1 MRIVVDTNVLIPGI
15 FFSGTLSVLV
25 DACFIGDPEL
35 VAEAVCADPDDD
47 KFTACAISG
56 GAKVIASDD
65 EHLHA
70 VSGYAGIEVLDPR
83 EVVDRYRI

>member
-1 MRIVVDTNVLIPGI
+1 MRIVVDTNVLI
-15 FFSGTLSVLV
+15 SGTPSVLV
-25 DACFIGDPEL
+25 DACFIGDLKL
-35 VAEAVCADPDDD
+35 VVKAVCADPDDD
-47 KFTACAISG
+47 KFIARAISG

-70 VSGYAGIEVLDPR
+70 VSGYAGIEVLRPR